1 MTTLYATTSK
11 FYAELEYVFNNAP
24 NNRGDNIVATS
35 WYQIYGE
42 DRRTYLC
49 PILPGPHYLRI
60 YAGSVI
66 LCLRT
71 ALA

>member
-42 DRRTYLC
+42 DRRTDLC
-49 PILPGPHYLRI
+49 PILPHYLRN
-60 YAGSVI
+60 YTGSVI